1 VTGPL
6 PIRST
11 GPALRAVV
19 TMQLRAEHG
28 SVATP
33 QPTMEYGGLPYC
45 PAGSV
50 VRINIGDAEH
60 CYPSSA
66 DKIAGAVRDAA
77 EIEIAGTF
85 WQGVA
90 ETHTVL
96 TAAIIRARRR
106 LTG

>member
-1 VTGPL
+1 MTGPL
-6 PIRST
+6 PIRAT

-19 TMQLRAEHG
+19 TMQLLVERR
-28 SVATP
+28 SVVTP
-33 QPTMEYGGLPYC
+33 QPTMEHGGLPYC

-60 CYPSSA
+60 CSSWSA

-77 EIEIAGTF
+77 EIEIAGTY

-96 TAAIIRARRR
+96 AAAIIRARR

>member
-1 VTGPL
+1 L
-6 PIRST
+6 PIRTT

-19 TMQLRAEHG
+19 TMQLRADHG
-28 SVATP
+28 SVVTP

-60 CYPSSA
+60 CSPWDA

-77 EIEIAGTF
+77 EIEIAGTY

-90 ETHTVL
+90 ETHAAL
-96 TAAIIRARRR
+96 TAAIIRARRQR
-106 LTG
+106 TG